1 MSGQAMRTVV
11 VTQRFFDED
20 TIAYLNSRGC
30 EVRLAEMPPGK
41 ADGEFSEDTLVRTLA
56 DADGWIVGH
65 ARVTRQLLS
74 KLPRLQVIARRGV
87 GYERVDTQA
96 VADLG
101 KVAAIAVGGNDA
113 CVADHALALM
123 LAVSHR
129 LRESQ
134 MQMNAGSW
142 AILTGADLY
151 RKTVGI
157 VGLGRIGRG
166 VVQRLKGF
174 EARMLAVT
182 ASAED
187 EWSRANGVT
196 HVGLDELLASS
207 DVVSLHAPLTP
218 GTRMLIDAGAL
229 ARMKPTAILVNT
241 ARGGLVDDAALLD
254 ALAAGRIAG
263 AGLDVFL
270 SESDPSSMGVTNALV
285 ALPNVIA
292 TPHAGA
298 STREGLV
305 RTNRIA
311 AQCVVAVLEG
321 RAPPAECVIADGRH
335 RAEPNPE
342 QPKGPVHV

>member
-1 MSGQAMRTVV
+1 MNDQAMRTVV
-11 VTQRFFDED
+11 VTQRFFDDEAM
-20 TIAYLNSRGC
+20 AYLNSHRC
-30 EVRLAEMPPGK
+30 EVRLAELPPGE
-41 ADGEFSEDTLVRTLA
+41 ADGELTEDALLQMLA

-74 KLPRLQVIARRGV
+74 RLPRLQVIARRGV
-87 GYERVDTQA
+87 GHERVDTAA

-101 KVAAIAVGGNDA
+101 KVGAIAVGGNDA

-134 MQMNAGSW
+134 MQMNVGSW
-142 AILTGADLY
+142 TILTGTDLY

-157 VGLGRIGRG
+157 VGLGRIGRA
-166 VVQRLKGF
+166 VVQRLRGF
-174 EARMLAVT
+174 EARIVAVT
-182 ASAED
+182 DNPD
-187 EWSRANGVT
+187 EAWSRENGVAQ
-196 HVGLDELLASS
+196 VELDELLASS
-207 DVVSLHAPLTP
+207 DIVSLHAPLTP
-218 GTRMLIDAGAL
+218 ATRMLIDAEAL

-254 ALAAGRIAG
+254 ALKAGRIAG

-270 SESDPSSMGVTNALV
+270 SESDPSCMGVTNALI

-292 TPHAGA
+292 TPHSGA

-311 AQCVVAVLEG
+311 AQCIVAVLAG
-321 RAPPAECVIADGRH
+321 GAPPPGCVIADGRH
-335 RAEPNPE
+335 RA
-342 QPKGPVHV
+342 GAT

>member
-1 MSGQAMRTVV
+1 MRTPAMWTVV
-11 VTQRFFDED
+11 VTQRYFDEE
-20 TIAYLNSRGC
+20 TIAFLKAHGC
-30 EVRLAEMPPGK
+30 EVRLADLPPGK
-41 ADGEFSEDTLVRTLA
+41 ADGELSEDDLVQLLA
-56 DADGWIVGH
+56 DADAWIVGH
-65 ARVTRQLLS
+65 AWVTRDLLS
-74 KLPRLQVIARRGV
+74 RLPRLQVVARRGV
-87 GYERVDTQA
+87 GYERVDTGA

-134 MQMNAGSW
+134 LLMNAGSW
-142 AILTGADLY
+142 SILTGTDLY
-151 RKTVGI
+151 QKTVGV

-174 EARMLAVT
+174 EARILAVT
-182 ASAED
+182 ERPDED
-187 EWSRANGVT
+187 WAAQHGVR
-196 HVGLDELLASS
+196 HVDMSTLLALS
-207 DVVSLHAPLTP
+207 DVVTLHAPLTP
-218 GTRMLIDAGAL
+218 ETRLLINAQAL

-241 ARGGLVDDAALLD
+241 ARGGLVEDAALLD
-254 ALAAGRIAG
+254 ALKAGKLAG

-270 SESDPSSMGVTNALV
+270 SESVPSYRSVTSELI

-292 TPHAGA
+292 TPHSGA
-298 STREGLV
+298 STREGLD

-321 RAPPAECVIADGRH
+321 QDPPTACVIADGRR
-335 RAEPNPE
+335 RA
-342 QPKGPVHV
+342 

>member
-1 MSGQAMRTVV
+1 MRTVV
-11 VTQRFFDED
+11 VTQRFFDEEA
-20 TIAYLNSRGC
+20 IAYLNSHRC
-30 EVRLAEMPPGK
+30 EVRLAELPPGQ
-41 ADGEFSEDTLVRTLA
+41 ADGGLTEDSLVQMLA

-65 ARVTRQLLS
+65 AWVTRQLLGR
-74 KLPRLQVIARRGV
+74 LPRLQVIARRGV
-87 GYERVDTQA
+87 GYERIDTAA

-101 KVAAIAVGGNDA
+101 KVGAIAVGGNDA

-134 MQMNAGSW
+134 MQMNEGSW
-142 AILTGADLY
+142 TILTGADLY

-166 VVQRLKGF
+166 VVKRLQGF
-174 EARMLAVT
+174 EARILAVT
-182 ASAED
+182 ENPD
-187 EWSRANGVT
+187 EAWSRKMGVA
-196 HVGLDELLASS
+196 HVEFDELLASS

-218 GTRMLIDAGAL
+218 ATRMLIDAEAL

-254 ALAAGRIAG
+254 ALKAGRIAG

-270 SESDPSSMGVTNALV
+270 SESDPSCMSVTNALI

-292 TPHAGA
+292 TPHSGA

-311 AQCVVAVLEG
+311 AECIAAVLEG
-321 RAPPAECVIADGRH
+321 RAPPPGCVVADGRH
-335 RAEPNPE
+335 RA
-342 QPKGPVHV
+342 GST

>member
-1 MSGQAMRTVV
+1 MRTPAMWTVV
-11 VTQRFFDED
+11 VTQRYFDEE
-20 TIAYLNSRGC
+20 TIAFLKAHGC
-30 EVRLAEMPPGK
+30 EVRLADLPPGK
-41 ADGEFSEDTLVRTLA
+41 ADGELSEDDLVQLLA
-56 DADGWIVGH
+56 DADAWIVGH
-65 ARVTRQLLS
+65 AWVTRDLLS
-74 KLPRLQVIARRGV
+74 RLPRLQVVARRGV
-87 GYERVDTQA
+87 GYERVDTGA

-134 MQMNAGSW
+134 LLMNAGSW
-142 AILTGADLY
+142 SILTGTDLY
-151 RKTVGI
+151 QKTVGV

-174 EARMLAVT
+174 EARILAVT
-182 ASAED
+182 ERPD
-187 EWSRANGVT
+187 EAWAAQHGVR
-196 HVGLDELLASS
+196 HVDMSTLLALS
-207 DVVSLHAPLTP
+207 DVVTLHAPLTP
-218 GTRMLIDAGAL
+218 ETRLLINAQAL

-241 ARGGLVDDAALLD
+241 ARGGLVEDAALLD
-254 ALAAGRIAG
+254 ALKAGKLAG

-270 SESDPSSMGVTNALV
+270 SESVPSYRSVTSELI

-292 TPHAGA
+292 TPHSGA
-298 STREGLV
+298 STREGLD

-321 RAPPAECVIADGRH
+321 QDPPTACVIADGRR
-335 RAEPNPE
+335 RA
-342 QPKGPVHV
+342 

>member
-1 MSGQAMRTVV
+1 VNDQAMRTVV
-11 VTQRFFDED
+11 VTQRFFDDE
-20 TIAYLNSRGC
+20 TIAYLNSHRC
-30 EVRLAEMPPGK
+30 EVRLAELPTGK
-41 ADGEFSEDTLVRTLA
+41 ADGELSEETLVQMLA

-65 ARVTRQLLS
+65 ARVTRPLLS
-74 KLPRLQVIARRGV
+74 RLPRLQVIARRGV
-87 GYERVDTQA
+87 GHERVDTTA

-101 KVAAIAVGGNDA
+101 KVGAIAVGGNDA

-134 MQMNAGSW
+134 MQMNAGLW
-142 AILTGADLY
+142 TILTGADLY

-166 VVQRLKGF
+166 VVQRLQGF
-174 EARMLAVT
+174 EARILAVT
-182 ASAED
+182 ENPD
-187 EWSRANGVT
+187 EAWSQKMGVA
-196 HVGLDELLASS
+196 HVGLGELLASS

-218 GTRMLIDAGAL
+218 ATRMLIDAEAL

-241 ARGGLVDDAALLD
+241 ARGGLVDDAALLN
-254 ALAAGRIAG
+254 ALKAGRIAG

-270 SESDPSSMGVTNALV
+270 SESDPSCSSVTNELI
-285 ALPNVIA
+285 ALPNVVA
-292 TPHAGA
+292 TPHSGA
-298 STREGLV
+298 STREGLM

-321 RAPPAECVIADGRH
+321 GAPPPACVIADGRC
-335 RAEPNPE
+335 RA
-342 QPKGPVHV
+342 GST